1 MISERYK
8 SDPAYRAQVDA
19 VAARCPVYPESDD
32 VWLRQHL
39 QAGLREVAAEAD
51 PAAAS

>member
-8 SDPAYRAQVDA
+8 TDPVYRAYVDA

-32 VWLRQHL
+32 VWLRQQV
-39 QAGLREVAAEAD
+39 QAGLRQATAQRR
-51 PAAAS
+51 PAAS